1 MKSKTSF
8 FNKAIYKKNMT
19 LYWPI
24 WVCYLIY
31 GMAKLG
37 GSLWSG
43 LQQMTKIT
51 EERKLVVIVNSLSM
65 WVDIWVIAAV
75 VTVTGMA
82 MFSYLFSSKSANMIH
97 ALPVTRKEL
106 FFTNVISGLSVLWIP
121 QIVTF
126 VLSVLVCLAN
136 GIALVQ
142 YLGIWLLSVMG
153 ISFFL
158 FSTVVFCAML
168 TGQLFALPVYFFGLN
183 FLSVGALFGV
193 KSVVTFLGYG
203 LDLSSFPEFILLR
216 ILSPINYLLNNVR
229 FRTSS
234 YLNQL
239 GDEVITGVTYRG
251 GKVVAGYAIAAIA
264 IYVIAYY
271 AYKQREIESAGD
283 LLTFRWIKPVFRWG
297 VGIGVAYA
305 CAIIL
310 ADFFGSVL
318 IWISTPFFFVIVLV
332 LSVIAFLVADMFVQ
346 KTFRVVKK
354 KRVKECGLFL
364 AFVAVSFGGFYAVA
378 YGLQNKIPDKKN
390 VEYAYLE
397 MNYPVEFNG
406 NEVQKA
412 IDMQKDI
419 LAHATEFQKN
429 LKDASSTIS
438 VTYVLKDG
446 KRLSRSYWVPISA
459 DSGHG
464 RKLAQLQYGY
474 ETNPKSFLTYLFGYD
489 YKKLT
494 QFHAS
499 QFEYYDETNNYM
511 SKTVKADVAYRLYQ
525 AIQKDAEAGV
535 LQKYNTVDFAD
546 MEEEPEYDTA
556 GLNLSFLHESKNWQD
571 VYQRASGE
579 LRSTEYDTGD
589 TMREGYAYIA
599 FGRDCKNI
607 LKTLAHEGLIDSV
620 DQNIFFTNGQD
631 K

>member
-43 LQQMTKIT
+43 LQQTTKIT

-126 VLSVLVCLAN
+126 VLSVFVCLAN

-203 LDLSSFPEFILLR
+203 LGLSSHI
-216 ILSPINYLLNNVR
+216 
-229 FRTSS
+229 
-234 YLNQL
+234 
-239 GDEVITGVTYRG
+239 
-251 GKVVAGYAIAAIA
+251 VA
-264 IYVIAYY
+264 
-271 AYKQREIESAGD
+271 
-283 LLTFRWIKPVFRWG
+283 
-297 VGIGVAYA
+297 
-305 CAIIL
+305 
-310 ADFFGSVL
+310 
-318 IWISTPFFFVIVLV
+318 
-332 LSVIAFLVADMFVQ
+332 
-346 KTFRVVKK
+346 
-354 KRVKECGLFL
+354 
-364 AFVAVSFGGFYAVA
+364 
-378 YGLQNKIPDKKN
+378 
-390 VEYAYLE
+390 
-397 MNYPVEFNG
+397 
-406 NEVQKA
+406 
-412 IDMQKDI
+412 
-419 LAHATEFQKN
+419 H
-429 LKDASSTIS
+429 
-438 VTYVLKDG
+438 
-446 KRLSRSYWVPISA
+446 
-459 DSGHG
+459 
-464 RKLAQLQYGY
+464 
-474 ETNPKSFLTYLFGYD
+474 
-489 YKKLT
+489 
-494 QFHAS
+494 
-499 QFEYYDETNNYM
+499 
-511 SKTVKADVAYRLYQ
+511 
-525 AIQKDAEAGV
+525 
-535 LQKYNTVDFAD
+535 
-546 MEEEPEYDTA
+546 
-556 GLNLSFLHESKNWQD
+556 
-571 VYQRASGE
+571 
-579 LRSTEYDTGD
+579 
-589 TMREGYAYIA
+589 
-599 FGRDCKNI
+599 
-607 LKTLAHEGLIDSV
+607 
-620 DQNIFFTNGQD
+620 
-631 K
+631 